1 VEQRKGTL
9 ILDGLQAILE
19 RWTNE
24 QLLGR
29 RAISTT
35 MRHNRGLIGSG
46 EGVRSPLETGW
57 ASFSA
62 VSMPTSGICGA
73 TESITAIFA
82 D

>member
-1 VEQRKGTL
+1 L
-9 ILDGLQAILE
+9 ILYGLQAGPE

-24 QLLGR
+24 ELLGR

-46 EGVRSPLETGW
+46 EGVRSHPETGW
-57 ASFSA
+57 AYINA
-62 VSMPTSGICGA
+62 VYMPTSGFCGA
-73 TESITAIFA
+73 IDSFAAIFA